1 MSSSRLIRLLN
12 DAYVNDDRQAMS
24 DAYRDW
30 QVGHCYYP
38 SVRKVRDCHTGQMR
52 FVQVPCGHCYHCQE
66 TKINEWVTR
75 MYAHAEDFKNVYFV
89 TLTYRPFVHA
99 DARLDSLMMNKLVD
113 AMYHRD
119 SANQTKHL
127 AYSPCVLVK
136 KHYQNFIKKLR
147 KYSHIDDLTYVV
159 SGEYGKKYGRPHFH
173 LLLFT
178 NNTIT
183 KRDIERAWSVAL
195 HYKDGQLNYKTSQ
208 VGGRTLYYKIGNVD
222 FNDLVSNGTFNTTAK
237 IKVDGTF
244 MNAANCFSYVC
255 KYVCKRDE
263 ANTNRVIMAF
273 NSLFSN
279 QQFIKHYGHPVPVA
293 AYPQYLER
301 LHYPQD
307 SFDIM
312 YNFFKQTCYEKNV
325 FSPSP
330 YMYVQGLERFKRSSI
345 GGHAFNEELFPSTFA
360 EWLQKYRPFCEFS
373 RATPIGS
380 LYAARHIQEF
390 AQDVYNKPLL
400 QDACFVVPSYFRFK
414 AKNYHYGLKKRCK
427 TIQSTYFSM
436 SNLPDLYRRFTEL
449 SKVSL
454 PCEYSKVATAGGKT
468 INSLI
473 KNSYEVFKD
482 FSTGEQIILT
492 KGHAVHYKYD
502 RHQRKYFST
511 RAVPLDDWLRFWL
524 TKMQVEFKRY
534 DAQLIQSKQNLKNV
548 DASLCMLTDFGY
560 DFSQLRDQFIQ
571 DSKLHRDS
579 HQLLYDDI
587 HASAE

>member
-1 MSSSRLIRLLN
+1 MSSTRLLRLLN
-12 DAYVNDDRQAMS
+12 DAYLNNDRHAMH
-24 DAYRDW
+24 DAYREW

-38 SVRKVRDCHTGQMR
+38 TFRKVRDCHSGFMR
-52 FVQVPCGHCYHCQE
+52 YVQVPCGHCYHCQE

-89 TLTYRPFVHA
+89 TLTYRPFVHPE
-99 DARLDSLMMNKLVD
+99 ARLDSLMMNKLVD
-113 AMYHRD
+113 ALYHKD
-119 SANQTKHL
+119 SSNVTKHL

-173 LLLFT
+173 LILFT

-222 FNDLVSNGTFNTTAK
+222 FHDLVSNGTFNTTAK

-263 ANTNRVIMAF
+263 ANMNRVIMAF
-273 NSLFSN
+273 NSLFSK
-279 QQFIKHYGHPVPVA
+279 QQFIRHYGHPVPVC

-301 LHYPQD
+301 LNYSQD
-307 SFDIM
+307 SYIIM
-312 YNFFKQTCYEKNV
+312 FNFFKHTIYEKNV
-325 FSPSP
+325 YSPSP
-330 YMYVQGLERFKRSSI
+330 YIYAEGLERFKRYSV
-345 GGHAFNEELFPSTFA
+345 GGHAFNQELLPSTYT

-380 LYAARHIQEF
+380 VYASRHIQEF
-390 AQDVYNKPLL
+390 AQDVYNKPIL
-400 QDACFVVPSYFRFK
+400 QDEGFVVPSYFRTK
-414 AKNYHYGLKKRCK
+414 AHNYLYGLKKRVQ

-449 SKVSL
+449 SETTL
-454 PCEYSKVATAGGKT
+454 PCGYSKVATAGGFT

-473 KNSYEVFKD
+473 KNTHELYKD

-502 RHQRKYFST
+502 RHVRKYSCT
-511 RAVPLDDWLRFWL
+511 RSVPLQEWLRYWL
-524 TKMQVEFKRY
+524 TKMQSEFKRY
-534 DAQLIQSKQNLKNV
+534 DAQLIQSKQNIKNI
-548 DASLCMLTDFGY
+548 DTSIGILTDAGFNFNEMR
-560 DFSQLRDQFIQ
+560 DNFITDSTHHRSSQ
-571 DSKLHRDS
+571 
-579 HQLLYDDI
+579 QLLYDDL
-587 HASAE
+587 HASVE

>member
-1 MSSSRLIRLLN
+1 MSSSRFRRLLN
-12 DAYVNDDRQAMS
+12 DASLNNDRSAMI
-24 DAYRDW
+24 DAYHDW

-38 SVRKVRDCHTGQMR
+38 TFRKVRDCHTGYMR
-52 FVQVPCGHCYHCQE
+52 FIQVPCGHCYHCQE

-89 TLTYRPFVHA
+89 TLTYRPFLHPEA
-99 DARLDSLMMNKLVD
+99 QLDSLMMRKLVD
-113 AMYHRD
+113 ALYHKD
-119 SANQTKHL
+119 SKNQTKHM
-127 AYSPCVLVK
+127 AFSPCVLVK

-178 NNTIT
+178 NHTIT
-183 KRDIERAWSVAL
+183 KRDIVRAWSVAL
-195 HYKDGQLNYKTSQ
+195 YYKDGSLTYKTSQ
-208 VGGRTLYYKIGNVD
+208 VGGRSLYYKIGNVD

-273 NSLFSN
+273 NSLYSK
-279 QQFIKHYGHPVPVA
+279 QEFIRHYGHPVPVS

-301 LHYPQD
+301 LNYPRD
-307 SFDIM
+307 SFNIM
-312 YNFFKQTCYEKNV
+312 YNFFKKTCYEKNV

-330 YMYVQGLERFKRSSI
+330 YMYHEGLQRFHRSSV
-345 GGHAFNEELFPSTFA
+345 GGHAFNEELLPTTFA
-360 EWLQKYRPFCEFS
+360 EWLRKYRPFCEFS

-380 LYAARHIQEF
+380 IYASRHIQEF
-390 AQDVYNKPLL
+390 TQDVYNKPIL
-400 QDACFVVPSYFRFK
+400 QDSGFVVPSYFRNK
-414 AKNYHYGLKKRCK
+414 AKNELYGLKKRVK

-436 SNLPDLYRRFTEL
+436 SNLPDLFRRFTKLAEND
-449 SKVSL
+449 V
-454 PCEYSKVATAGGKT
+454 PCDYSKVATAGGFS

-473 KNSYEVFKD
+473 KNTYELYKD

-502 RHQRKYFST
+502 RHLRKFIST
-511 RAVPLDDWLRFWL
+511 RFVPISEWIRYWL
-524 TKMQVEFKRY
+524 TKMDSEFKRY
-534 DAQLIQSKQNLKNV
+534 DAQLVKSKQNIQDI
-548 DASLCMLTDFGY
+548 DASFGILL
-560 DFSQLRDQFIQ
+560 DSGFSHNLLRDNFIMN
-571 DSKLHRDS
+571 SKRLRDS
-579 HQLLYDDI
+579 EQDIYHAI